1 MVVRSK
7 KKGRFVIGSTSRAA
21 PDASMHKEKS
31 QDTKLISMNVTEY
44 VCYNRMHVE
53 NDVSYD
59 QVLVPDDH
67 VSYERVLVPD
77 DHDIIPGEVDSGK
90 RTHPPPTN
98 HINVQELVGT
108 NLTEVEHFP
117 Q

>member
-7 KKGRFVIGSTSRAA
+7 KKGRFVIGSTS
-21 PDASMHKEKS
+21 PDASMHKEK
-31 QDTKLISMNVTEY
+31 SMNVTEY

-67 VSYERVLVPD
+67 
-77 DHDIIPGEVDSGK
+77 DIIPGEVDSGE

-98 HINVQELVGT
+98 HRGGVG
-108 NLTEVEHFP
+108 
-117 Q
+117 